1 MSELRF
7 NDQVAVVT
15 GAGRGLGREHAL
27 LLARRGAA
35 VVVNDLGTDVD
46 GTGSSSG
53 PADAVVAE
61 ITANGGRAVASAA
74 SVTSV
79 DGAESIIRT
88 ALDTFGR
95 LDIVVNNAGINVAG
109 ALDEM
114 PLETFDRVFDISFRG
129 TLNVTRAAWP
139 HLKAAGSGRVVNT
152 TSHAFHGWTQLA
164 AYSSAKAAVY
174 GLTRTLA
181 AEGAEHGIKANAIAP
196 AGFTRMTTSTG
207 IPPEMEAF
215 LAQVLVPHFPAV
227 AVALLA
233 HESCPVNGEILSVCG
248 SRVARLFVAE
258 TEGIIDPE
266 LTVETLS
273 ANLKAVLDES
283 GAQTYA
289 SGEENLMTAIGAVS
303 AELQK
308 LSGSAS

>member
-27 LLARRGAA
+27 LLASRGAA
-35 VVVNDLGTDVD
+35 VVVNDLGTEID

-61 ITANGGRAVASAA
+61 ITSAGGRAVASAA

-114 PLETFDRVFDISFRG
+114 
-129 TLNVTRAAWP
+129 
-139 HLKAAGSGRVVNT
+139 
-152 TSHAFHGWTQLA
+152 
-164 AYSSAKAAVY
+164 
-174 GLTRTLA
+174 
-181 AEGAEHGIKANAIAP
+181 
-196 AGFTRMTTSTG
+196 
-207 IPPEMEAF
+207 
-215 LAQVLVPHFPAV
+215 
-227 AVALLA
+227 
-233 HESCPVNGEILSVCG
+233 
-248 SRVARLFVAE
+248 
-258 TEGIIDPE
+258 
-266 LTVETLS
+266 
-273 ANLKAVLDES
+273 
-283 GAQTYA
+283 
-289 SGEENLMTAIGAVS
+289 
-303 AELQK
+303 
-308 LSGSAS
+308 

>member
-1 MSELRF
+1 MSDLLF
-7 NDQVAVVT
+7 NDRVAIVT

-27 LLARRGAA
+27 LLAHRGAA
-35 VVVNDLGTDVD
+35 VVVNDLGTDLD

-53 PADAVVAE
+53 PADEVVAE
-61 ITANGGRAVASAA
+61 ITAAGGRAVASPA

-79 DGAESIIRT
+79 EGAETIVRA
-88 ALDTFGR
+88 ALDNFGR
-95 LDIVVNNAGINVAG
+95 LDMVVNNAGINVAG

-114 PLETFDRVFDISFRG
+114 PMDLFDRVFDISFRG

-139 HLKAAGSGRVVNT
+139 HLKAAGYGRIVNT

-181 AEGAEHGIKANAIAP
+181 AEGAESGIKVNAIAP

-215 LAQVLVPHFPAV
+215 LKQVLVTQFPSV
-227 AVALLA
+227 AMALLA
-233 HESCPVNGEILSVCG
+233 HDSCPLTGEVLSVCG
-248 SRVARLFVAE
+248 GRVARLYVAE

-266 LTVETLS
+266 LTVDTLS
-273 ANLKAVLDES
+273 AHLKSVLDES
-283 GAQTYA
+283 GAKTYA
-289 SGEENLMTAIGAVS
+289 SGEENLMTAIGLVA
-303 AELQK
+303 AEMQRIA
-308 LSGSAS
+308 GSA

>member
-1 MSELRF
+1 MSELQF

-27 LLARRGAA
+27 LLASRGAA
-35 VVVNDLGTDVD
+35 VVVNDLGTDLE

-53 PADAVVAE
+53 PADEVVAE
-61 ITANGGRAVASAA
+61 ITAAGGKAVASTA
-74 SVTSV
+74 SVTTV
-79 DGAESIIRT
+79 DGAESIVQT
-88 ALDTFGR
+88 ALDAFGR

-139 HLKAAGSGRVVNT
+139 HLKAAGYGRVVNT
-152 TSHAFHGWTQLA
+152 TSHAFHGWKQLA

-181 AEGAEHGIKANAIAP
+181 AEGADHGIKVNAVAP

-207 IPPEMEAF
+207 IDADTEAF
-215 LAQVLVPHFPAV
+215 LKQVLVTQFPSV

-233 HESCPVNGEILSVCG
+233 HESCPVSGEVLSVAG
-248 SRVARLFVAE
+248 GRVARLYVAE

-266 LTVETLS
+266 LTVESL
-273 ANLKAVLDES
+273 AQNLKAVLDEGS
-283 GAQTYA
+283 AKTYA
-289 SGEENLMTAIGAVS
+289 SGEENLMTAIGAVA
-303 AELQK
+303 AELQR
-308 LSGSAS
+308 LAGSS